1 MLMVGTPMEVGCP
14 VGGAWPGCC
23 GLLPRPTAMPA
34 AAPPAAMAAMTT
46 HFFFPLVDE
55 RTDFTAGVS
64 EMYCEQIA
72 PARDSPFA
80 AVTRIWK
87 GPGIRFQRMP

>member
-1 MLMVGTPMEVGCP
+1 MPWEALGV
-14 VGGAWPGCC
+14 GCC

-34 AAPPAAMAAMTT
+34 AAPPAAMAAMAT
-46 HFFFPLVDE
+46 HFFFPLVDDE
-55 RTDFTAGVS
+55 RTDFTAGIS
-64 EMYCEQIA
+64 EMYWEQIA

-87 GPGIRFQRMP
+87 GPGIRFHRIP